1 MKISSLV
8 DFLFYVR
15 SFCYWRHFGL
25 LMRIRYKGKYE
36 AGAQVELSL
45 MGESENLL
53 SCDFCQT
60 RKNWSTPITRTASG
74 FCGLLLKLPVTY
86 HDQTLQQVTM

>member
-1 MKISSLV
+1 
-8 DFLFYVR
+8 
-15 SFCYWRHFGL
+15 
-25 LMRIRYKGKYE
+25 MRIRYKGKYE
-36 AGAQVELSL
+36 ARAQVELSL

-86 HDQTLQQVTM
+86 HDQTLQQVAMYDRCFKICHVILLRFKN

>member
-1 MKISSLV
+1 MKISTLF
-8 DFLFYVR
+8 DFLF
-15 SFCYWRHFGL
+15 FL
-25 LMRIRYKGKYE
+25 LLETLWSLDEDQIYGKYE
-36 AGAQVELSL
+36 ARAQVELSL

-60 RKNWSTPITRTASG
+60 RKNWSTPITRTASV

-86 HDQTLQQVTM
+86 HDQTLQRVTMYG